1 MNVQT
6 SGCPEGEEGSEGAG
20 RAPDRDEAESLREP
34 QKGQEDSSKGMQQ
47 RWETQWQQFLQ
58 TLQASHP
65 AQESPQQSEAA
76 PWDDAKAFLASFEQV
91 AAACRWPSGEWVA
104 RLLPALSGE
113 AQQAFSLLAAR
124 DKGDY
129 GKVKAAILRGEALRR
144 EAQRQ
149 HFRQFCCPELE
160 DPRRMYSQV
169 QELCCQWLKPERH
182 TKEQI
187 LELLVLEQFLASLP
201 ADIQRWVRAGGPDSC
216 AQAVALL
223 EDFLMNRREAESGMW
238 QEPLQEWTVDLLDAK
253 KECLDVVQGEISKE
267 HAEIFRDTK
276 QNVKE
281 EASLPGLEIA
291 CSTPVLPLED
301 RDMADDELSEALC
314 VQVEQGMNQREMG
327 VPFHVVEKTPVQ
339 SSQQTTFWKVLQ
351 EDGENV
357 DSLGGSF
364 GSQLDLAPHPVKQ
377 EETFPPDPL
386 ESQKLPGQDSDD
398 GKRTRLKGKNSRLGG
413 TKPVGTS
420 RRGGGRTQEDV
431 PVTAE
436 VQEEGCESNRERG
449 TVPLGGCKESG
460 KLPQCFGAACSNPSS
475 VVMERKKA
483 SSSKCGRRNHPKSG
497 LVFEHTGEECS
508 EGPPLKE
515 KIQPKSK
522 LDKHHRKSKV
532 TEKQNHG
539 CLEREIRFPS
549 TSLAKHQIT
558 HTGKKSCKCSDCGK
572 SLSQRSSR
580 HQMNHPEKK
589 QHHYAERGKNL
600 SQRSHLLTHQNS
612 QTGAKPNKCPQCGKS
627 FSRRSALLRH
637 QVIHT
642 GKKPHRCPECGKN
655 FSRRSGLL
663 RHQMI
668 HKGMRP
674 HQCLECGKKFSQRSH
689 LLCHQNTHTGEKPH
703 KCLQCGKSFS
713 YRSDL
718 LVHHR
723 NHTGEKPH
731 KCSKCGKSFSW
742 LSPLLIH
749 LTVHTGEKPHKCSDC
764 GKSFSQKSNLFRH
777 QKIHTERNTGV
788 LCVGKA

>member
-398 GKRTRLKGKNSRLGG
+398 GKGTRIKGKNSQLGG
-413 TKPVGTS
+413 KEPVEMP
-420 RRGGGRTQEDV
+420 RRGQGRTQENV
-431 PVTAE
+431 PVTPE
-436 VQEEGCESNRERG
+436 VQEEGCEYKRGQGTEPLIRLHSN
-449 TVPLGGCKESG
+449 
-460 KLPQCFGAACSNPSS
+460 S
-475 VVMERKKA
+475 VAE
-483 SSSKCGRRNHPKSG
+483 
-497 LVFEHTGEECS
+497 
-508 EGPPLKE
+508 
-515 KIQPKSK
+515 Q
-522 LDKHHRKSKV
+522 
-532 TEKQNHG
+532 
-539 CLEREIRFPS
+539 
-549 TSLAKHQIT
+549 QIT
-558 HTGKKSCKCSDCGK
+558 HTGKETC
-572 SLSQRSSR
+572 Q
-580 HQMNHPEKK
+580 
-589 QHHYAERGKNL
+589 
-600 SQRSHLLTHQNS
+600 
-612 QTGAKPNKCPQCGKS
+612 CPDCGKS
-627 FSRRSALLRH
+627 FSRRS
-637 QVIHT
+637 
-642 GKKPHRCPECGKN
+642 
-655 FSRRSGLL
+655 
-663 RHQMI
+663 
-668 HKGMRP
+668 
-674 HQCLECGKKFSQRSH
+674 
-689 LLCHQNTHTGEKPH
+689 
-703 KCLQCGKSFS
+703 
-713 YRSDL
+713 Y
-718 LVHHR
+718 
-723 NHTGEKPH
+723 
-731 KCSKCGKSFSW
+731 
-742 LSPLLIH
+742 LLIH
-749 LTVHTGEKPHKCSDC
+749 RNVHTGEKPHKCTQCGKGFCYRSQLLIHQSIHTGGELCKCPDCGKEFLYRSALLRHRYIHTGEKPHRCPDC
-764 GKSFSQKSNLFRH
+764 GKSFSRRSHLLSHQNIHTGKKPHKCLKCGRCFTERSHLVSHDMTHTGEKPHRCPDCGKNFSRRSSMLQHRVIHTGEKPHKCPDCGKKFFYRSDLLRH
-777 QKIHTERNTGV
+777 QNIHAGKRPHNCPNCGMNFSQRSHLLSHQDVHTGEN
-788 LCVGKA
+788 LTNALMVGEASFVNHMY